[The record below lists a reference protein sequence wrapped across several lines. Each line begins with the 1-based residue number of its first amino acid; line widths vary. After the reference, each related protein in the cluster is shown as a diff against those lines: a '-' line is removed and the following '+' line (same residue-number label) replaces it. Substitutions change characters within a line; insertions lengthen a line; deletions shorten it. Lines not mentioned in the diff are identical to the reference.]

1 MLIIRKNLHF
11 YSTSRIQAVN
21 LGYHYNTSHTQE
33 ALQESLLFK
42 CTFCRLEFD
51 FVTTKKVLIE
61 STYFSIISCRYFSL
75 KEDTYYAHL
84 FKKHNQPWPDHY
96 IPKKNVEETVED
108 EENQELL

>member
-1 MLIIRKNLHF
+1 MIF
-11 YSTSRIQAVN
+11 TSRIQAVN

-51 FVTTKKVLIE
+51 FVTTKKVPID
-61 STYFSIISCRYFSL
+61 STYVLIFQILLQICRYFSL

-108 EENQELL
+108 EENQEIL